1 MKEFLT
7 TFIEVLNKHA
17 PSERNSLELIMLH
30 KLQKASGELLCVD
43 LNLRQNISKLTL
55 RPTSNNTKSRKTF
68 VISYKREKRKYY
80 ESLDKR
86 FRH

>member
-7 TFIEVLNKHA
+7 TFIEVLNKHV
-17 PSERNSLELIMLH
+17 PLERNSLELIMLH
-30 KLQKASGELLCVD
+30 TLQKSSGELLCVD

-55 RPTSNNTKSRKTF
+55 RPTSNYIKSRKTF
-68 VISYKREKRKYY
+68 VVSYEREKRKYY

-86 FRH
+86 FTH